1 MPGIVLGWR
10 YRNKF
15 ASFFKKHYD
24 LKWVGKIWSV
34 GQIQTGANFYKQGF
48 NGTSHGN
55 LIHMVYSCF

>member
-15 ASFFKKHYD
+15 ASFKKIYD
-24 LKWVGKIWSV
+24 LKWVGKIWAM

-48 NGTSHGN
+48 NGTSRGN
-55 LIHMVYSCF
+55 LLQIVYSCF